1 METGETAL
9 AFASKDLGESNLL
22 YGFRKNPAELPA
34 GIEIALV
41 AEDVEVAFEAA
52 VNAGATK
59 IAGPKVKPWGQ
70 TVAYG
75 RDPDGVLVE
84 IAGEM

>member
-1 METGETAL
+1 MEA
-9 AFASKDLGESNLL
+9 
-22 YGFRKNPAELPA
+22 
-34 GIEIALV
+34 
-41 AEDVEVAFEAA
+41 AFEAA

-59 IAGPKVKPWGQ
+59 IAGPKVKLWGQ
-70 TVAYG
+70 TVAYV